1 VYLAINKPI
10 MVVIGNVTKYQGG
23 IILKEDK
30 VSNKI
35 QRQNRP
41 VIILNAVL
49 KLGSAMVRHNI
60 VPSQVARKETR

>member
-1 VYLAINKPI
+1 